1 MAFNFNGI
9 IDAAED
15 AQERPQSNE
24 KEAAYTNTRASEKE
38 TPQPKLQGPPASPTS
53 NRIDNTKKEIAGAL
67 LAGGD
72 TAVLLLKA
80 CHALALATGD
90 AAFYEDVKSKLYNL
104 YGEVWGNNNI
114 LDMRLSDAWERYH
127 LLFTEQVEASKKAH
141 EQYIAKLDKMAG

>member
-1 MAFNFNGI
+1 M
-9 IDAAED
+9 
-15 AQERPQSNE
+15 
-24 KEAAYTNTRASEKE
+24 
-38 TPQPKLQGPPASPTS
+38 
-53 NRIDNTKKEIAGAL
+53 
-67 LAGGD
+67 AGGD

-114 LDMRLSDAWERYH
+114 LDMRLADAWNRYN

>member
-9 IDAAED
+9 INAAED
-15 AQERPQSNE
+15 TQERPQSNE
-24 KEAAYTNTRASEKE
+24 KQAAYTNTKASENE
-38 TPQPKLQGPPASPTS
+38 QPQPKLQGPPASQKS
-53 NRIDNTKKEIAGAL
+53 NRIDNTKAEIKAAL

-90 AAFYEDVKSKLYNL
+90 AVFYEDVKSKLYNL
-104 YGEVWGNNNI
+104 YGEVWGNENI
-114 LDMRLSDAWERYH
+114 TDIRLADAWDRYN

-141 EQYIAKLDKMAG
+141 EQYIKRLDKMAG

>member
-9 IDAAED
+9 IDTAEGL
-15 AQERPQSNE
+15 QERPQSNE
-24 KEAAYTNTRASEKE
+24 KQAAYTNTRANEKE
-38 TPQPKLQGPPASPTS
+38 QLQPKLQGPPASQKS

-90 AAFYEDVKSKLYNL
+90 AVFYEDVKSKLYNL
-104 YGEVWGNNNI
+104 YGEVWGNENI
-114 LDMRLSDAWERYH
+114 TDIRLADAWDRYS

-141 EQYIAKLDKMAG
+141 EQYITKLDKMAG